1 MSLQKK
7 NVNTETEPRPYSIQ
21 SVRWTMQSWKKK
33 KKGKGAFS
41 HVKFS
46 AGGSVVKSKQPLE
59 LREAWILV

>member
-1 MSLQKK
+1 
-7 NVNTETEPRPYSIQ
+7 
-21 SVRWTMQSWKKK
+21 MQSWKKK
-33 KKGKGAFS
+33 GGGKGAFS

>member
-33 KKGKGAFS
+33 KGKGAFS
-41 HVKFS
+41 RVTFS